1 MQPSDSKI
9 AQSIGRTIAHYRQ
22 QAGMTQAQVAEE
34 LGISND
40 AVSRMERGG
49 ILPSVIRLMQFAE
62 LFGCGIA
69 DLITQSSPNIDD
81 QSKHLWQLLSQLDD
95 DEREG
100 LIKVIESMV
109 EWHKSNS

>member
-22 QAGMTQAQVAEE
+22 QAGLTQAQVAEE

-62 LFGCGIA
+62 LFGCSTA
-69 DLITQSSPNIDD
+69 ELITQSGYHIDD
-81 QSKHLWQLLSQLDD
+81 HSRRIAELLTELDEG
-95 DEREG
+95 EREQ
-100 LIKVIESMV
+100 LVQIVAEMV
-109 EWHKSNS
+109 KWKKMNG